1 MRTTKTIIALGA
13 ILFIA
18 SLSHACEVPRAREE
32 PYPHGLSLSMPPY
45 VPGELLV
52 KFRAGTP
59 EERRSY
65 LLELCGAGR
74 VLKEMGPPQG
84 RVLLVGLNP
93 GVTVESAAGD
103 LVSFP
108 EVEYAEPN
116 YTNYFSP
123 AADHV
128 PGEGLEKLVGIP
140 SLLPLVPND
149 SYFNLQWGLHNTG
162 QTIGGVA
169 GVPGA
174 DIGAAAAW
182 EIERGYSHPVTV
194 AVLDSGIKFDHPD
207 LDGKI
212 WTNEDE
218 IPDNGVD
225 DDANGYVDDVHGYN
239 FAGISQ
245 TLFFSK
251 SGGSYIPQYRQ
262 FGTGTGTQMYAQ
274 SIKGT
279 GYDITHVGIL
289 LLKVGNPTG
298 EITVSV
304 RSDLNGP
311 DLGTFTICPDDE
323 PERRLVDTLNLHY
336 RELSSPYHLAAGAT
350 CYLVFRTTNLSSSD
364 FYYIFQGRNPYPE
377 GQQWLW
383 NGSAWSGSSTYD
395 FYFKT
400 NPNPHP
406 RDDFGHGTSVSGV
419 VAAESDNARG
429 ISGVSHGAMIMPL
442 KVLSAAGYD
451 AGAFDIAEL
460 VEGIYYA
467 ADNGAKV
474 ASMSLGSPFYSQA
487 VQDAVDYA
495 HAKGMVLCAA
505 VGNDGAD
512 YVIYPAC
519 LDNVIGCAATTNQ
532 DQWASFSNH
541 HARVDASAP
550 GRDIYVTKYEGSG
563 GYAFGSGTSYA
574 TPHVAGLAALVFSL
588 RPGYTPEQVELAI
601 FENAKDLGEPGRDD
615 YFGHGRID
623 AYATL
628 LSVSHDGTIFTVSA
642 SAGPGG
648 SIDPEGML
656 EAVAASDLSL
666 TITPAPGH
674 RIAGITDNGVAQPVT
689 DAGGMVYTLTGVQKD
704 HDIRVTFELTEYD
717 ISCDVEPAG
726 SGGVWGTGTYKH
738 GSRVTLTALPAAG
751 FRFVRWKEEGREV
764 STANP
769 YVFDAERDRT
779 LSAEFS
785 EAARTWYLAEGCTA
799 GGFETWV
806 VVQNPGEEAVTVDL
820 VLQTAEGERR
830 PAGLQGQVIPAA
842 SRRSFRLNDH
852 LVAWEVSTRVEASGP
867 VVCERAV
874 YGAGRTWA
882 HDSLGASEA
891 SRTWYLAEGC
901 TAGGFETWVVVQNPG
916 EEAVTVDLVLQTAEG
931 ERRPAGLQGQVIPAA
946 SRRSFRLNDHLVA
959 WEVST
964 RVEASGPVVCER
976 AVYGAGRTWAHDS
989 LGSSIIP

>member
-1 MRTTKTIIALGA
+1 MRTTKTVIALGT
-13 ILFIA
+13 ILLFA
-18 SLSHACEVPRAREE
+18 LLCCAGGSPRAREE
-32 PYPHGLSLSMPPY
+32 PLLPGRGLAMPRY
-45 VPGELLV
+45 FPGELLV
-52 KFRAGTP
+52 KFRPGTTLESRSHSLERAGV
-59 EERRSY
+59 
-65 LLELCGAGR
+65 GR
-74 VLKEMGPPQG
+74 VLREFGPREG
-84 RVLLVGLNP
+84 RVLVVEVSP
-93 GVTVESAAGD
+93 GTAVESAACH
-103 LVSFP
+103 LASLP

-116 YTNYFSP
+116 YMSY
-123 AADHV
+123 A
-128 PGEGLEKLVGIP
+128 
-140 SLLPLVPND
+140 SLLPDREGGEVLHRLANAPELLSFMPND
-149 SYFNLQWGLHNTG
+149 SYFNLQWGLRNTG

-218 IPDNGVD
+218 VPCNGID
-225 DDANGYVDDVHGYN
+225 DDGNGYVDDAHGYN

-262 FGTGTGTQMYAQ
+262 FGTGTATQMYAQ

-279 GYDITHVGIL
+279 GHDITHVGVL
-289 LLKVGNPTG
+289 LLEVGNPTG
-298 EITVSV
+298 EITVSL
-304 RSDLNGP
+304 RSDLAGP
-311 DLGTFTICPDDE
+311 DLGSFTIRPGDQ
-323 PERRLVDTLNLHY
+323 PERVLVDTLHLYY
-336 RELSSPYHLAAGAT
+336 RELSAPYHLASGAT
-350 CYLVFRTTNLSSSD
+350 CYLVFRTDNLSSSD

-383 NGSAWSGSSTYD
+383 NGSSWSGSSTYD

-400 NPNPHP
+400 NPNPYP

-429 ISGVSHGAMIMPL
+429 ISGVSHGATIMPL

-467 ADNGAKV
+467 ADNGARV

-495 HAKGMVLCAA
+495 RARGMVLCAA

-519 LDNVIGCAATTNQ
+519 MDNVIGCAATTNQ

-541 HARVDASAP
+541 HAWVDASAP
-550 GRDIYVTKYEGSG
+550 GRNIYVTKYEGSG

-588 RPGYTPEQVELAI
+588 RPDYTPEQVEQAI
-601 FENAKDLGEPGRDD
+601 FDNAKDLGEPGRDD
-615 YFGHGRID
+615 YFGYGRID

-628 LSVSHDGTIFTVSA
+628 LDVSHDGTVFAVSA

-648 SIDPEGML
+648 SIDPEGRL
-656 EAVAASDLSL
+656 EAVAASDLSF
-666 TITPAPGH
+666 TVTPDPGY
-674 RIAGITDNGVAQPVT
+674 RIASLHDNGVAQAIT
-689 DAGGMVYTLTGVQKD
+689 DAGGMAYTLKNIQKD
-704 HDIRVTFELTEYD
+704 HDVRVTFEVAAYS
-717 ISCDVEPAG
+717 ISCEVEPAG
-726 SGGVWGTGTYKH
+726 SGEVSGTGAYRH
-738 GSRVTLTALPAAG
+738 GSRVTLTASPAAG
-751 FRFVRWKEEGREV
+751 FRFVRWKEGGSEV

-779 LSAEFS
+779 LSAEFC

-799 GGFETWV
+799 GDFETWV
-806 VVQNPGEEAVTVDL
+806 LVQNAGESAVTVNL
-820 VLQTAEGERR
+820 ALQTAEGERR
-830 PAGLQGQVIPAA
+830 PAGLQGQVIPAGC
-842 SRRSFRLNDH
+842 RRSFRLNDY
-852 LVAWEVSTRVEASGP
+852 LSVWEVSTRVEASGP

-874 YGAGRTWA
+874 YGGGRTWA
-882 HDSLGASEA
+882 HDSLGH
-891 SRTWYLAEGC
+891 
-901 TAGGFETWVVVQNPG
+901 
-916 EEAVTVDLVLQTAEG
+916 
-931 ERRPAGLQGQVIPAA
+931 PAGL
-946 SRRSFRLNDHLVA
+946 
-959 WEVST
+959 
-964 RVEASGPVVCER
+964 
-976 AVYGAGRTWAHDS
+976 
-989 LGSSIIP
+989 

>member
-1 MRTTKTIIALGA
+1 MRTTKTIIALGVL
-13 ILFIA
+13 IFIA
-18 SLSHACEVPRAREE
+18 SLSCSCDVPRIREE
-32 PYPHGLSLSMPPY
+32 PHPQGLSLSMPPY
-45 VPGELLV
+45 VPRELLV
-52 KFRAGTP
+52 KFRPGTP
-59 EERRSY
+59 EERRSC

-74 VLKEMGPPQG
+74 VLKEMGPPESK
-84 RVLLVGLNP
+84 VLLVELSP
-93 GVTVESAAGD
+93 AASVEGAAGD
-103 LVSFP
+103 LASLP

-123 AADHV
+123 AADH
-128 PGEGLEKLVGIP
+128 GRGGGLERLVGIP
-140 SLLPLVPND
+140 SFLPFVPND

-162 QTIGGVA
+162 QTIGGVD

-218 IPDNGVD
+218 IPDNGID

-245 TLFFSK
+245 TLFFSR
-251 SGGSYIPQYRQ
+251 SGGSYILEYRQ
-262 FGTGTGTQMYAQ
+262 FGTAPTTRVYAQ

-298 EITVSV
+298 EITVSL

-311 DLGTFTICPDDE
+311 DLGSFTIYPDDE
-323 PERRLVDTLNLHY
+323 PERKLVDTFNLYY
-336 RELSSPYHLAAGAT
+336 RELSAPYRLASGAT
-350 CYLVFRTTNLSSSD
+350 CYLVFRTTNQSSTD
-364 FYYIFQGRNPYPE
+364 YYYIFQGRNPYRE

-383 NGSAWSGSSTYD
+383 NGSSWSGSSTYD

-400 NPNPHP
+400 NPNPYP

-442 KVLSAAGYD
+442 KVLSAAGYV
-451 AGAFDIAEL
+451 AGAFDTAEL

-467 ADNGAKV
+467 ADNGARV

-495 HAKGMVLCAA
+495 HDRGMVLCAA

-512 YVIYPAC
+512 YLIYPAC
-519 LDNVIGCAATTNQ
+519 LENVVGCAATTNQ

-541 HARVDASAP
+541 HAWVDASAP

-588 RPGYTPEQVELAI
+588 RPNYTPEQVEQAI
-601 FENAKDLGEPGRDD
+601 FANARDLGESGRDD

-628 LSVSHDGTIFTVSA
+628 QDVSHDGTVFNVSA

-648 SIDPEGML
+648 SIDPEGVL
-656 EAVAASDLSL
+656 EAVAASDLSF
-666 TITPAPGH
+666 TITPNPGY
-674 RIAGITDNGVAQPVT
+674 RIASITDNGEAQIIT
-689 DAGGMVYTLTGVQKD
+689 DANGMVYTLTGVQKD
-704 HDIRVTFELTEYD
+704 HDVKVAFALGEHA
-717 ISCDVEPAG
+717 ISCGVEPAG
-726 SGGVWGTGTYKH
+726 SGHVSGTGVYEH
-738 GSRVTLTALPAAG
+738 GSSVTLTASPAAG
-751 FRFVRWKEEGREV
+751 FRFIRWKEDGREV

-769 YVFDAERDRT
+769 YTFEAERDRALT
-779 LSAEFS
+779 AEFS

-799 GGFETWV
+799 GDFETWV

-820 VLQTAEGERR
+820 VLQTTEGERR
-830 PAGLQGQVIPAA
+830 PAGLAGQVIAA
-842 SRRSFRLNDH
+842 GCRRSFRLNDY
-852 LVAWEVSTRVEASGP
+852 LSAWEVSTVVEASGP

-874 YGAGRTWA
+874 YGGGRTWA
-882 HDSLGASEA
+882 HDSLGN
-891 SRTWYLAEGC
+891 R
-901 TAGGFETWVVVQNPG
+901 
-916 EEAVTVDLVLQTAEG
+916 
-931 ERRPAGLQGQVIPAA
+931 
-946 SRRSFRLNDHLVA
+946 
-959 WEVST
+959 
-964 RVEASGPVVCER
+964 SGP
-976 AVYGAGRTWAHDS
+976 
-989 LGSSIIP
+989 